1 MNVPM
6 PGSSP
11 VTDSSLC
18 GTDAVT
24 AVTPWPCSEDVDVQL
39 AKANSLCASP
49 PVDGAEDPERR
60 MTSTRP
66 PLPMPQPAL
75 SEVIDG
81 AHGTVTASGQLT
93 WLGADLLRGT
103 VEGLRRLGHSTVVID
118 MADVQAAD
126 PAGLS
131 ILDQLSTTMASA
143 GDQLLLLHV
152 PPSARVER

>member
-1 MNVPM
+1 
-6 PGSSP
+6 
-11 VTDSSLC
+11 
-18 GTDAVT
+18 
-24 AVTPWPCSEDVDVQL
+24 
-39 AKANSLCASP
+39 
-49 PVDGAEDPERR
+49 
-60 MTSTRP
+60 
-66 PLPMPQPAL
+66 MPQPAL

-93 WLGADLLRGT
+93 SLGADLLRGT